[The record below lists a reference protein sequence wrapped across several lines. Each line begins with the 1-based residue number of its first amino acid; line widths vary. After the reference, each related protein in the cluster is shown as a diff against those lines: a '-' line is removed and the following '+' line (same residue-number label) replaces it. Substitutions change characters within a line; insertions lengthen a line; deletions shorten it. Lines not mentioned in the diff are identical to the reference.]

1 MTSKILLIGGEGF
14 IGRNISNTLS
24 ENYNCFSIGIEKSI
38 FLNRKDKYIFSNP
51 YKEIIS
57 NTYDV
62 YIHLIDNKVK
72 DDTFEVEEI
81 KLLNNLHIQ
90 PNSHLILFSSSVIYA
105 NPSSPYAKRKL
116 ALENIYENYCQKNNI
131 NLSTLR
137 LFNIF
142 GNYQLPNRQG
152 SLIANIFYNHLNNL
166 PIEINDMEVKRDY
179 IYAKDMANIVKQIIE
194 DKIYEKGDLA
204 SGKQISIRELINL
217 IEEKVIFKRL
227 NIIDKNIKETNIC
240 PKAKELLNY
249 KLPQTSFID
258 ALNQTL
264 TFYKVNRDIIEQ
276 YLYNR
281 Q

>member
-131 NLSTLR
+131 NLTTLR